1 MKRWAIVACVA
12 VLALVL
18 SASAGAASSKLNVY
32 TAKVSAA
39 KAAELVRAGVD
50 VADTRVAASGV
61 RIDLVLSAS
70 ERRGLRA
77 EGVNLKLKRDK
88 KGRTIAQRAAIQA
101 ANGFTVWRS
110 FDEPGGLRDEMY
122 AIAKKNAGFV
132 KLVVLGRTH

>member
-1 MKRWAIVACVA
+1 M
-12 VLALVL
+12 
-18 SASAGAASSKLNVY
+18 
-32 TAKVSAA
+32 
-39 KAAELVRAGVD
+39 
-50 VADTRVAASGV
+50 ADTRVAASGV

-132 KLVVLGRTH
+132 KLVVLGRTPRGARSSASS